1 MLDVITGFA
10 IIFVVISAGYILAHR
25 GVIGD
30 GEQRLMFNRVAYW
43 VASPSLLFTT
53 VATSD
58 TSTFLSPVVV
68 VVFLATVVTMAVF
81 WVISA
86 LFFKADIP
94 TRMAGAASASY
105 FNSVNIGLPIAV
117 YVIGDATYVAPVL
130 LMQMVIISP
139 VVIAGLDVNPD
150 SQSSRARNVVT
161 AVKTGLT
168 APVVVAPLL
177 GLVVSATG
185 WTVPAPVMEPL
196 EILGGA
202 SIPMILMSFG
212 ASLRGGSVLA
222 KGPDRPATLTASALK
237 LAFMPAAAWLLGLLA
252 GFDDTALYAAV
263 ILSALPT
270 AQNVYNYT
278 ANYRA
283 GETVARDTVF
293 ITTFASLPAMI
304 VIALLFGKGI

>member
-1 MLDVITGFA
+1 VLDVITGFA
-10 IIFVVISAGYILAHR
+10 IIFVVISAGYVLAHR
-25 GVIGD
+25 GVIGP

-53 VATSD
+53 VAKSD

-68 VVFLATVVTMAVF
+68 VVFLATAVTMAVF
-81 WVISA
+81 WGISA
-86 LFFKADIP
+86 VFFKADVP

-105 FNSVNIGLPIAV
+105 FNSVNIGLPIAI

-130 LMQMVIISP
+130 LMQMVIVSP

-150 SQSSRARNVVT
+150 SDGSRKQNVLR
-161 AVKTGLT
+161 AVKSGIT
-168 APVVVAPLL
+168 APVVVAPLA
-177 GLVVSATG
+177 GLAVSAAG

-222 KGPDRPATLTASALK
+222 KGPDRPATITASALK
-237 LAFMPAAAWLLGLLA
+237 LAFMPAIAWLLGFAA
-252 GFDDTALYAAV
+252 GLEGTALYAAV

-278 ANYRA
+278 ANYQA

-304 VIALLFGKGI
+304 IIALLFGKGI

>member
-10 IIFVVISAGYILAHR
+10 IIFVVISAGYVLAHR
-25 GVIGD
+25 GVIGP

-53 VATSD
+53 VAKSD

-68 VVFLATVVTMAVF
+68 VVFLATAVTMAVF
-81 WVISA
+81 WGISTV
-86 LFFKADIP
+86 FFKADVP

-105 FNSVNIGLPIAV
+105 FNSVNIGLPIAI

-130 LMQMVIISP
+130 LMQMVIVSP

-150 SQSSRARNVVT
+150 SDGSRKQNVLR
-161 AVKTGLT
+161 AVKSGIT
-168 APVVVAPLL
+168 APVVVAPLA
-177 GLVVSATG
+177 GLAVSAAG

-222 KGPDRPATLTASALK
+222 KGPDRPATITASALK
-237 LAFMPAAAWLLGLLA
+237 LAFMPTIAWLLGFAA
-252 GFDDTALYAAV
+252 GLEGTALYAAV

-278 ANYRA
+278 ANYQA

-304 VIALLFGKGI
+304 IIALLFGKGI